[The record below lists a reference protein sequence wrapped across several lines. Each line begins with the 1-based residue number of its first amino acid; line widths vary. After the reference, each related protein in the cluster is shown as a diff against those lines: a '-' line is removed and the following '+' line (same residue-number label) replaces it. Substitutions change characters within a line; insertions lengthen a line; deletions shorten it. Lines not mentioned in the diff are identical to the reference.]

1 MNNAFFS
8 ECKISQDY
16 FHQIFFFFFVSK
28 WNDQIFHKIII
39 IIQLQNNNS
48 NLQPRLKKIFLLR
61 QVIYILLS
69 RFTFIMQWSKLQTIA
84 KIYQFR
90 WFLLWLKI
98 FIPPIKID
106 IVFISTISDSRIF
119 VRGKLWY
126 IFID

>member
-1 MNNAFFS
+1 MNKVFFS

-16 FHQIFFFFFVSK
+16 FHQIFFFFCIK
-28 WNDQIFHKIII
+28 MTRNDQIFHKIII

-48 NLQPRLKKIFLLR
+48 NLQPRLKIFLLR